1 MIQHFVWWAFLAG
14 LVVGIVGIYFMK
26 PTMVSTMK
34 YPTPDSVEK
43 LIYKDKNG
51 ICYKYTT
58 KEVNC
63 DSNENRLKTF
73 PLS

>member
-1 MIQHFVWWAFLAG
+1 MLKHLVWWAFIL
-14 LVVGIVGIYFMK
+14 GIVLGFFGIYYVQPSLTTIF
-26 PTMVSTMK
+26 K
-34 YPTPDSVEK
+34 YPSPDMADK

-51 ICYKYTT
+51 VCYKYTT

-63 DSNENRLKTF
+63 DSNESRMKSF

>member
-1 MIQHFVWWAFLAG
+1 MLQHFVWWSFALG
-14 LVVGIVGIYFMK
+14 LIVGIFGIFFVK
-26 PTMVSTMK
+26 PTMATIFK
-34 YPTPDSVEK
+34 YPTPNECDK

-63 DSNENRLKTF
+63 DSNESRLKSF
-73 PLS
+73 PLV

>member
-1 MIQHFVWWAFLAG
+1 MATN
-14 LVVGIVGIYFMK
+14 Y
-26 PTMVSTMK
+26 K
-34 YPTPDSVEK
+34 YPTPNESDK

-63 DSNENRLKTF
+63 DSNESRLKSF
-73 PLS
+73 PLT